1 MSAQPAYSLYPQR
14 VPESRPR
21 TRISVVP
28 GQRSRTTPAP
38 ASAITPALVLKV
50 VAVAL
55 IVLTCAAFA
64 RLGLAAATVTTS
76 MQSQELSSQID
87 DARDTGSSLEVTQSL
102 LSNSNRV
109 RSQAEKLGM
118 AAPAEVGTITMPEDV
133 VSTNDDGS
141 LSLSRSVETAATAG
155 E

>member
-28 GQRSRTTPAP
+28 GQRSRTTSAP

-64 RLGLAAATVTTS
+64 RLGPCRRYGDYVHAIPGAL
-76 MQSQELSSQID
+76 QP
-87 DARDTGSSLEVTQSL
+87 
-102 LSNSNRV
+102 NRRRPRHGFV
-109 RSQAEKLGM
+109 A
-118 AAPAEVGTITMPEDV
+118 
-133 VSTNDDGS
+133 
-141 LSLSRSVETAATAG
+141 
-155 E
+155 

>member
-14 VPESRPR
+14 APERAPR

-28 GQRSRTTPAP
+28 GQRTRTASAP
-38 ASAITPALVLKV
+38 ASTITPALVLKV
-50 VAVAL
+50 AVVAFL
-55 IVLTCAAFA
+55 VLTCVAFA

-87 DARDTGSSLEVTQSL
+87 DARATGSSLEVTQSL
-102 LSNSNRV
+102 LSNSTRV
-109 RSQAEKLGM
+109 RQQAEKLGM
-118 AAPAEVGTITMPEDV
+118 AAPAEVGTITMLEDV

-141 LSLSRSVETAATAG
+141 LSLSRSVETAANAG

>member
-28 GQRSRTTPAP
+28 GQRSRTTSAP
-38 ASAITPALVLKV
+38 ASAITPAL
-50 VAVAL
+50 
-55 IVLTCAAFA
+55 A

-87 DARDTGSSLEVTQSL
+87 DARATGSSLEVTQSL
-102 LSNSNRV
+102 LSNSSRV